1 VTFDRS
7 VAPPTQAWRPMAFG
21 TVEAKRIRNPL
32 AEPLWAGRRVLVAV
46 DESNVAIRDEEG
58 EALPGYDAL
67 RTAILE
73 SARAFELVVDGYLLP
88 APLRSTVGADA
99 SPGNEAMMRPADVTR
114 QLFLGGGGRNKRAEK
129 LERAATR
136 DVHVAPDRPAAFVAI
151 DLLWLDGEAL
161 LRVPLQERKRLLES
175 ALADHELV
183 RRSVAIRPPVEA
195 WYAQWKALGFHE
207 IAVKEA
213 NSRYEPGGV
222 SNDWAIAEIPR
233 R

>member
-1 VTFDRS
+1 MPITRD
-7 VAPPTQAWRPMAFG
+7 WRPMAFG

-32 AEPLWAGRRVLVAV
+32 AEPLWIGRRVLVDV
-46 DESNVAIRDEEG
+46 DETSVAIRDEDGEVLEG
-58 EALPGYDAL
+58 FEDL
-67 RTAILE
+67 RSAILE
-73 SARAFELVVDGYLLP
+73 SVRAFELVVDGYLLP

-99 SPGNEAMMRPADVTR
+99 SPGNDAMMRPSEVTR

-129 LERAATR
+129 IERVTSR
-136 DVHVAPDRPAAFVAI
+136 DVHVEPDRPAAFVAI
-151 DLLWLDGEAL
+151 DLLWLDGEPL

-175 ALADHELV
+175 ALADHEVV

-195 WYAQWKALGFHE
+195 WYAQWKALGFQE

-222 SNDWAIAEIPR
+222 SNEWAITEIPR